1 MCYHHHIWLVSTF
14 WVYKKANRATEQI
27 WHLSAWKPKYCL
39 LGHSDV
45 APQHITDS
53 VLTEQTRG
61 QEKLNAFVQSR
72 LIRKYL
78 GFHYNLQQSKSP
90 TLKPCTKYRPRTYHT
105 KINWSK
111 QIETCS
117 NACSF
122 QKMLVVMLIW
132 RKSFPMNCH
141 QFYSLWQTHQD
152 LYGHQTKQFLDK
164 FFSQCQLWKISFQPH
179 ISNHV
184 W

>member
-1 MCYHHHIWLVSTF
+1 MCYHHHIWLVSAF
-14 WVYKKANRATEQI
+14 WVYKKTNRATEQI
-27 WHLSAWKPKYCL
+27 WQHENPSIVCLDTQMLLHSIPLTLVWQNKPEVKRSWMLLFSHVSSENIWDFMTTCNSPKVQHWKPCM
-39 LGHSDV
+39 
-45 APQHITDS
+45 
-53 VLTEQTRG
+53 
-61 QEKLNAFVQSR
+61 
-72 LIRKYL
+72 
-78 GFHYNLQQSKSP
+78 
-90 TLKPCTKYRPRTYHT
+90 KYRPRTYHT
-105 KINWSK
+105 KTNWSK

-152 LYGHQTKQFLDK
+152 LYGDQTKQFLDK
-164 FFSQCQLWKISFQPH
+164 FFSQWQLWKISFKPH